1 MIRTAE
7 RMGGAVYTEDLVAKQ
22 VNTICLSLYIYI
34 VYKLKR
40 LFLPSMDVYQ
50 MLHNGGQTGKKREDL

>member
-22 VNTICLSLYIYI
+22 VTTICLSLYK
-34 VYKLKR
+34 YKLKC